1 MDEEELD
8 GALMVLY
15 VAKLLYEHDNLDQLF
30 EKLGDNIEV
39 SWDNQYLVGE
49 CACECVFQ
57 DTRVY
62 YHESKYVSPTKYLPD
77 RAVFVLRDPLL
88 NRFHALCC
96 EYEKRTGVLR
106 NRNLYV
112 HRLENAIH
120 SVMSFPAY
128 DYDYFW
134 DDGTGSRK
142 PPKLVVLLF
151 EEFFEFES
159 LVGALCTILDALE
172 EQIADLVRELEN
184 LTTKVIPLPPPYE
197 QKSKEAA

>member
-15 VAKLLYEHDNLDQLF
+15 VTKLLYEHDNLDQLF

-39 SWDNQYLVGE
+39 SWYNQYLVGE

-62 YHESKYVSPTKYLPD
+62 YHESKSVSPFSYLPD
-77 RAVFVLRDPLL
+77 RTVFVLRDPLL
-88 NRFHALCC
+88 NRFDDLCC
-96 EYEKRTGVLR
+96 EYEMRTGTLR
-106 NRNLYV
+106 NQNTYV
-112 HRLENAIH
+112 HRLENAIR
-120 SVMSFPAY
+120 SAMNFPAH

-134 DDGTGSRK
+134 DDGTVPRK

-159 LVGALCTILDALE
+159 LVDALCTILDALE
-172 EQIADLVRELEN
+172 EQITELVRELEN
-184 LTTKVIPLPPPYE
+184 PTSEAIPLPSPYE